1 MKNYNRAVTCQNPT
15 SGLKSH
21 ISQLKYRFQM
31 LQTVL
36 FEMKE
41 IFVVFTPPPM
51 FSWRMAKQ
59 SFLLINSK

>member
-31 LQTVL
+31 LQTTL
-36 FEMKE
+36 WIEGN
-41 IFVVFTPPPM
+41 ICCPPPPNVFM
-51 FSWRMAKQ
+51 ENGKTV
-59 SFLLINSK
+59 FLVDK

>member
-31 LQTVL
+31 SLMYKKVYY
-36 FEMKE
+36 
-41 IFVVFTPPPM
+41 
-51 FSWRMAKQ
+51 
-59 SFLLINSK
+59 INHVNNNVNY

>member
-21 ISQLKYRFQM
+21 LSQLKYRFQM

-41 IFVVFTPPPM
+41 IFVVFMENGKTV
-51 FSWRMAKQ
+51 
-59 SFLLINSK
+59 FLVDK

>member
-41 IFVVFTPPPM
+41 IFVVFTPPPPNVFM
-51 FSWRMAKQ
+51 ENGKTV
-59 SFLLINSK
+59 FLVDK

>member
-1 MKNYNRAVTCQNPT
+1 MKNYNRAVTCENPT

-41 IFVVFTPPPM
+41 IFVVFMENGKTV
-51 FSWRMAKQ
+51 
-59 SFLLINSK
+59 FLVDK

>member
-31 LQTVL
+31 LQTTL
-36 FEMKE
+36 ELKE
-41 IFVVFTPPPM
+41 IFVVPPPQC
-51 FSWRMAKQ
+51 FHGEWQ
-59 SFLLINSK
+59 NSLSC